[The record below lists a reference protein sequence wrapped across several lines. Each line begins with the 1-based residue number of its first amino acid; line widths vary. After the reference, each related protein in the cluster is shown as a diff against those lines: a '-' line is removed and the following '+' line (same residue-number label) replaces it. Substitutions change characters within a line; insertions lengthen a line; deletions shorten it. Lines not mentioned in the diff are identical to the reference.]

1 MCHVE
6 CAIGLLESANM
17 PEKINLNQINKP
29 QNLLDNL
36 DSRKE
41 IYAKLAAL
49 AIEPEIHPKT
59 GRPLKPQWLKVGLTG
74 GEVLFNIKK
83 DLREKKLYTVC
94 EEAKCPN
101 ISGCWNTG
109 TATFMILGDVC
120 TRGCRFCH
128 IKTGNPGG
136 LLDKE
141 EPYKVAESIR
151 MMNLNYAVITMVDR
165 DDIPDG
171 GAAHIAETILAIHK
185 ENPRTKVEIL
195 AGDFRGQIE
204 SIEQV
209 VHAGRGLDV
218 FAHNVET
225 VRRLSPRVR
234 DARAKYDQSLK
245 VLENALKI
253 GPKGMYTKSAIMLGL
268 GEDFAEIE
276 ETLCDLRK
284 VGTEIITIG
293 QYLQPTTK
301 HLTVKRFVH
310 PEEFDYW
317 KTRAKELGF
326 KAVAAGPL
334 VRSSYKA
341 SELFPV

>member
-1 MCHVE
+1 
-6 CAIGLLESANM
+6 M
-17 PEKINLNQINKP
+17 PEKNNLNQIDSPKII
-29 QNLLDNL
+29 QSNLEN
-36 DSRKE
+36 REE
-41 IYAKLAAL
+41 IYAKLASL
-49 AIEPEIHPKT
+49 AIEPEINPRT
-59 GRPLKPQWLKVGLTG
+59 GRPLKPHWLKVGLAG

-109 TATFMILGDVC
+109 TATFMIMGDVC

-136 LLDKE
+136 LLDAE
-141 EPYKVAESIR
+141 EPLKVAESIR
-151 MMNLNYAVITMVDR
+151 MMNLSYAVITMVDR

-171 GAAHIAETILAIHK
+171 GAVHIAKTIEAIHT
-185 ENPRTKVEIL
+185 ENPKTRVEIL

-204 SIEQV
+204 SIQQV

-245 VLENALKI
+245 VLQNALKI
-253 GPKGMYTKSAIMLGL
+253 GPKSMFTKSAIMLGL
-268 GEDFAEIE
+268 GEEFAEVE
-276 ETLCDLRK
+276 ETLKDLRN
-284 VGTEIITIG
+284 VGVEIITIG

-310 PEEFDYW
+310 PEEFEYW

-341 SELFPV
+341 SELFPT